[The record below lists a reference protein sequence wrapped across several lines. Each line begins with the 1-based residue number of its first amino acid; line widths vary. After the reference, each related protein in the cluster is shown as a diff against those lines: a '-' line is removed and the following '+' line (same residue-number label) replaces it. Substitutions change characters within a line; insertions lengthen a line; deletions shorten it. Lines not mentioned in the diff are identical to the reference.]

1 MPDGDRFYRRLSG
14 TGRGWG
20 TAYRLACINSSFT
33 LLGDKAL
40 KAIADNFNRISPD
53 SISKAIKILLYSF
66 SEERWQKQGLSLT
79 SADNYSKLDEAL
91 NLSRFQGDF
100 DLVKLLEKSVRKSYL
115 EYKDSCLSVSNREII
130 ETLGQTLANE
140 IMDSRFLSRARDGIM
155 KEQNRTIS
163 EQREWEQQLFK
174 EVSAFSRKLI
184 KWDGIHIKKVR
195 KPITRRIDRNATSNI
210 LNRSLTAF

>member
-20 TAYRLACINSSFT
+20 TAYRLACNNGSFT

-53 SISKAIKILLYSF
+53 SISKAIEILLNSF

-79 SADNYSKLDEAL
+79 SADNHSKLDEAL

-100 DLVKLLEKSVRKSYL
+100 DLVKLLEKSVRKSFL

-130 ETLGQTLANE
+130 ETLGQTLASE
-140 IMDSRFLSRARDGIM
+140 IMDSRFLSRTRDGIM

-184 KWDGIHIKKVR
+184 KWDGIQIKKVR